1 MVKAI
6 SIIKVIKSCGSTC
19 THSPGLLYIYLPYN
33 PFCAFAR
40 LRRLPRGH
48 SRSLYFGEVTGKNGE
63 ETAQTRSEQVAQKLY
78 KMEKVLP
85 IIGIRGG
92 SAV

>member
-6 SIIKVIKSCGSTC
+6 SIIKVIKPCSSTC
-19 THSPGLLYIYLPYN
+19 TRSPGLLYIYLPYN

-48 SRSLYFGEVTGKNGE
+48 SRSVYFGEVTGKNGGD
-63 ETAQTRSEQVAQKLY
+63 TAQTRSEQVTQKLY
-78 KMEKVLP
+78 KMAK
-85 IIGIRGG
+85 GG
-92 SAV
+92 ADYRD